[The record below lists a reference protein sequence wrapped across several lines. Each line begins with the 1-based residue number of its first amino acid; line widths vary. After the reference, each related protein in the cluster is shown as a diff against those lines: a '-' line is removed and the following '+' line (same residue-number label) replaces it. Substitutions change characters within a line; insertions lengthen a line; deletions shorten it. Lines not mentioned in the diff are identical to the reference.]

1 MKMVIEGETLVVSCP
16 YALKFNMSVVLGFA
30 IVTVLTL

>member
-1 MKMVIEGETLVVSCP
+1 MKIAIEGETPVVSCP
-16 YALKFNMSVVLGFA
+16 YTVKFNMSVILGFE